1 MFGITVEVSQFY
13 NVAIEKQG
21 FLTGLQIFLPIL
33 LQLEGVMVLPGKGD
47 IGREKE

>member
-21 FLTGLQIFLPIL
+21 FLTGLQNFLLLL
-33 LQLEGVMVLPGKGD
+33 LQFEGVMVLPGMGD
-47 IGREKE
+47 IGRETE